1 MALGQE
7 TPGVM
12 GKMGVSE
19 SVQKTRSTPT
29 PMHIAR
35 TQRRKKKKK
44 RQECE
49 IAWTHTYTHTLTDF
63 PYILWAPRPH

>member
-1 MALGQE
+1 MASGQE
-7 TPGVM
+7 MPGVM

-35 TQRRKKKKK
+35 TQRHKK
-44 RQECE
+44 RECE
-49 IAWTHTYTHTLTDF
+49 RAWTRALTHTHF